1 MLFLPAQ
8 QELDCVNENGD
19 IVGKIVFDGA
29 KNEYCFNSE
38 DESVVLTDLEI
49 ARIAERIAGL
59 YSGKYSIPMQD
70 DD

>member
-1 MLFLPAQ
+1 MLFMPAQ
-8 QELDCVNENGD
+8 LDLDCVNNDGD

-29 KNEYCFNSE
+29 KNEYVFQQE
-38 DESVVLTDLEI
+38 GEKVVLSDLDV

-59 YSGKYSIPMQD
+59 YSGKYSMPMQD

>member
-8 QELDCVNENGD
+8 QELDCVNESGN
-19 IVGKIVFDGA
+19 IVGKIVFDGS
-29 KNEYCFNSE
+29 KNEYCFNADNASI
-38 DESVVLTDLEI
+38 VLTDLEI

-59 YSGKYSIPMQD
+59 HSGKYSIPMQD

>member
-1 MLFLPAQ
+1 MLFMPAQ
-8 QELDCVNENGD
+8 QELDCVNNDGN
-19 IVGKIVFDGA
+19 IVGKIMFDGA
-29 KNEYCFNSE
+29 KDEYVFRQD
-38 DESVVLTDLEI
+38 DEAVVLSDLEV